1 MPNYC
6 FLGNE
11 RYINAVEGRLKE
23 AGYKRIKDAAK
34 AEWVVTFFTSM
45 TMLEEAYFGDDGLVG
60 TMRAGS
66 IAIDLSACTPNLA
79 TEICSVATISN
90 IVMVSA
96 PLCVKNK
103 LAEDVFARVNTY
115 CYAGSED
122 DGVERALPM
131 LDLLFGDVRPVADA
145 GAAQL
150 ARTARTIQNTSEMV
164 SAIEALSLFQACSK
178 SVSSNVDVMAL
189 VPNATSP
196 EAFFVLEAVREKRFY
211 GDYTVEMLLSEISA
225 AMMTADDF
233 EMILPQTEAA
243 FHLYELLAIIG
254 GADMSPAALALV
266 YEGDTSNSADGEDGK
281 SEKKDDYGLDWS
293 RVEQLY
299 GSEHEHD
306 HDHEH
311 LDPLGFADGEDY
323 LGDDLSEEY
332 GFSVN

>member
-1 MPNYC
+1 MAAYC

-11 RYINAVEGRLKE
+11 RYIKAIEGRLAK
-23 AGYKRIKDAAK
+23 AGHERVDNVDG
-34 AEWVVTFFTSM
+34 AEWVLTFFTSM
-45 TMLEEAYFGDDGLVG
+45 TALEDAYFGDDGLVG
-60 TMRAGS
+60 EMNAGT

-79 TEICSVATISN
+79 SEICSVATVSDLC
-90 IVMVSA
+90 MVSA

-103 LAEDVFARVNTY
+103 LSEDAFARVNCY

-122 DGVERALPM
+122 DGVERAMSM

-164 SAIEALSLFQACSK
+164 SAIEALSLFAACSK
-178 SVSSNVDVMAL
+178 SLSSNVDVMEL
-189 VPNATSP
+189 IPHATSP
-196 EAFFVLEAVREKRFY
+196 EAYFILEAVKGKRFY
-211 GDYTVEMLLSEISA
+211 GEYTVEMLLSEISA

-266 YEGDTSNSADGEDGK
+266 YEGDNSAAFEDDAEVDGK
-281 SEKKDDYGLDWS
+281 SGKDANPYGLDWS

-299 GSEHEHD
+299 GSD

-311 LDPLGFADGEDY
+311 IDPLSASDEDY
-323 LGDDLSEEY
+323 FNDDFAEDY

>member
-1 MPNYC
+1 MPTYC
-6 FLGNE
+6 YLGNE
-11 RYINAVEGRLKE
+11 HFINAIEGRLKD
-23 AGYKRIKDAAK
+23 AGYERIEDASS
-34 AEWVVTFFTSM
+34 AEWVITFFTSM
-45 TMLEEAYFGDDGLVG
+45 TALEEAYFGDSGLVE
-60 TMRAGS
+60 TMKAES

-79 TEICSVATISN
+79 TEICSVATVSN
-90 IVMVSA
+90 IAMVCA

-131 LDLLFGDVRPVADA
+131 LDLLYGDVRPVADA

-150 ARTARTIQNTSEMV
+150 ARNARTIQNTSEMV
-164 SAIEALSLFQACSK
+164 SAIEALSLFQACTK
-178 SVSSNVDVMAL
+178 SVSSNVDAMEL

-196 EAFFVLEAVREKRFY
+196 EAFFILEAVREKRFY

-254 GADMSPAALALV
+254 GADMTPAALALV
-266 YEGDTSNSADGEDGK
+266 YQGENTELSDDEDGTA
-281 SEKKDDYGLDWS
+281 KKANEYGLDWS

-299 GSEHEHD
+299 GSEHDHD
-306 HDHEH
+306 HDHDH
-311 LDPLGFADGEDY
+311 LEPLSYGGDDDY
-323 LGDDLSEEY
+323 LGEEFNEEY
-332 GFSVN
+332 GFSFN